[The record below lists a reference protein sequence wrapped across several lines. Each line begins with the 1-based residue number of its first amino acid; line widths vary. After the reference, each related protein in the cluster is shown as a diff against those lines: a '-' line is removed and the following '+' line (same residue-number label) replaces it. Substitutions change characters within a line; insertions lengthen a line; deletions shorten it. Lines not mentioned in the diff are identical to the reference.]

1 MGGGEGRGYVLVLLP
16 LNFALNWN
24 LLSALKANNSC
35 KMYDFGIKVGDV
47 QVVYSVFC
55 QL

>member
-1 MGGGEGRGYVLVLLP
+1 MGEGRGGGYVLVLLP

-24 LLSALKANNSC
+24 LLSAIKANNSC
-35 KMYDFGIKVGDV
+35 KMYDIGIKVGDV
-47 QVVYSVFC
+47 KVVYSVFC